1 MIRKNI
7 ISNYIGASITML
19 APILALPWYLAML
32 GPSQFGLVGFILM
45 IQAFLGLIDA
55 GMSQALVREM
65 SVRLDRKNKW
75 NEKIAELLFGFERV
89 YWVIALTLGSITFAL
104 SKHIANNWLN
114 LDISLTEIGSQAVSG
129 AGIIFMFQ
137 FPSSLYRSFL
147 VAAQKQVLLNAIIL
161 ISSFVRHLGGV
172 LIISQYPTI
181 TTYLIW
187 NASVSLIETLIRS
200 KVVWNIIDV
209 EDSAKRWNL
218 NDLLTIWRFV
228 AGMSFATWLG
238 ALSVQMDRIILSRF
252 VPIEQFGYYTIAA
265 TVSNGS
271 LQLIN
276 PIIQATLPRAIQ
288 LRLNPIDLIK
298 LSIKLTFVIGLL
310 SIFGLFLYLF
320 LGKFIL
326 GLWLNNFEI
335 VKVCY
340 PILSVLLLGSILNA
354 FYNVGYISWI
364 ARGDVKKIFMVNLLA
379 LLLSI
384 ALIPML
390 VRSFG
395 LIGAAFGW
403 LSINFIG

>member
-1 MIRKNI
+1 MSIRLN
-7 ISNYIGASITML
+7 
-19 APILALPWYLAML
+19 
-32 GPSQFGLVGFILM
+32 
-45 IQAFLGLIDA
+45 
-55 GMSQALVREM
+55 
-65 SVRLDRKNKW
+65 RKNKW

-89 YWVIALTLGSITFAL
+89 YWVIALALGSITFIL
-104 SKHIANNWLN
+104 SKYIANNWLN
-114 LDISLTEIGSQAVSG
+114 LDSSLTEIGSQAVSG
-129 AGIIFMFQ
+129 AAIIFIFQ
-137 FPSSLYRSFL
+137 FPGSLYRSFL
-147 VAAQKQVLLNAIIL
+147 VAAQEMVLLNTIIL

-172 LIISQYPTI
+172 VIIFQYPTI

-187 NASVSLIETLIRS
+187 NALVSLIETLIRS

-238 ALSVQMDRIILSRF
+238 ALSVQMDKIILSRF

-265 TVSNGS
+265 TVSAGS

-288 LRLNPIDLIK
+288 LRFNPKDLRK
-298 LSIKLTFVIGLL
+298 LSIKLTFIIGVL
-310 SIFGLFLYLF
+310 SIFGLSLYLF

-326 GLWLNNFEI
+326 GVWLNNFEI

-354 FYNVGYISWI
+354 FYNVGYINWI
-364 ARGDVKKIFMVNLLA
+364 VRSDVKKIFMVNLLA

-384 ALIPML
+384 ALIPIL

-395 LIGAAFGW
+395 SIGAAFGW
-403 LSINFIG
+403 LSINFIGFVWSLEWLSKGR